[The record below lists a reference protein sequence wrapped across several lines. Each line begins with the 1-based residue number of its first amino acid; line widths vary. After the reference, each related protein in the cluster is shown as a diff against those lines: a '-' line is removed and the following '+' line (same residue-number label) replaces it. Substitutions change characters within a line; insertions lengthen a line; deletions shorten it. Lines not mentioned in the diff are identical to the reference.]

1 MNEMPRFCTNCGT
14 PLRSGTR
21 FCGQCG
27 APVLSTPAAP
37 AYQAP
42 AGPVVA
48 APYPPPVA
56 EPVLAMVLGLQR
68 RKGLM
73 GVDTMNLV
81 ATPAR
86 LIFAMVT
93 KQMMKEAV
101 VTARDEAKSQGK
113 GFFGQVAAQM
123 AWVNVVCREYYTM
136 PIDAILARYPG
147 SFFIPSAGVR
157 RIRLKHST
165 LNDQGNRSDQELIIE
180 ATNGKHRFALLGM
193 DVREARRTLQQAL
206 GSVVK

>member
-1 MNEMPRFCTNCGT
+1 MA
-14 PLRSGTR
+14 S
-21 FCGQCG
+21 
-27 APVLSTPAAP
+27 PVA
-37 AYQAP
+37 
-42 AGPVVA
+42 
-48 APYPPPVA
+48 PPVA
-56 EPVLAMVLGLQR
+56 EPILGIVPALQR
-68 RKGLM
+68 RKGFLGM
-73 GVDTMNLV
+73 SYENWNLIV
-81 ATPAR
+81 TPGR
-86 LIFAMVT
+86 LVFASVT
-93 KQMMKEAV
+93 QQMMKEAV

-193 DVREARRTLQQAL
+193 DVREARCTLQQAL
-206 GSVVK
+206 GNVVK